1 MWGVVALCLDADT
14 FACRIR
20 SVIWKVNLFVSQGH
34 TSFWQEK
41 DLFLF
46 LVLKSH
52 WKSSAAQLW
61 VDVPA
66 HGYWCWGLVVFAE
79 VKVPVRS
86 GRKCGLRM
94 YAALCVAAR
103 EGASLW

>member
-1 MWGVVALCLDADT
+1 MESQLVC
-14 FACRIR
+14 
-20 SVIWKVNLFVSQGH
+20 VSGPYFFLAREGPLP
-34 TSFWQEK
+34 FW
-41 DLFLF
+41 
-46 LVLKSH
+46 VLKSH